1 MKRNRAGLL
10 AALLLPCIAWA
21 LRVEVPPM
29 AMPEFADTE
38 VSTNIPVNV
47 CRSDVRGLDVSME
60 LCATPSNN
68 VQAAFGRDAD
78 GDGVLSPEET
88 DLVLGWD
95 CGRWFAEEAATGARI
110 FAEDEAPT
118 AGNRFLRWRA
128 ELDVAGDVSRLAV
141 TNTSGAAFAELSAA
155 RPEWACRSDWN
166 LMRLT
171 RRGTD
176 MPGECFGVSFRYNV
190 FYLFFR

>member
-10 AALLLPCIAWA
+10 AAVVLPCIAWA

-68 VQAAFGRDAD
+68 VQAAFGRDTD
-78 GDGVLSPEET
+78 GD
-88 DLVLGWD
+88 
-95 CGRWFAEEAATGARI
+95 RQI
-110 FAEDEAPT
+110 FALL
-118 AGNRFLRWRA
+118 GKGG
-128 ELDVAGDVSRLAV
+128 GDII
-141 TNTSGAAFAELSAA
+141 GALE
-155 RPEWACRSDWN
+155 P
-166 LMRLT
+166 
-171 RRGTD
+171 
-176 MPGECFGVSFRYNV
+176 
-190 FYLFFR
+190 